1 MARRRCLGT
10 DTPPQLLVWPSSGL
24 QVVWRTEARWQEL
37 SRKFD
42 VPKSRWS
49 KQSRIISKSGWVTTR
64 AAATL
69 PRRTVLQVMACQMG
83 IHVVKVGS
91 AIHDQEDER
100 N

>member
-1 MARRRCLGT
+1 MCRSLGGRNN
-10 DTPPQLLVWPSSGL
+10 LVSL
-24 QVVWRTEARWQEL
+24 
-37 SRKFD
+37 
-42 VPKSRWS
+42 
-49 KQSRIISKSGWVTTR
+49 SKSGWVTTR

-69 PRRTVLQVMACQMG
+69 PRRTALQVMACQMG